1 MFQCDRGFGDAA
13 ETKNVSIFSYDRFM
27 PKPYCC
33 PDSLFRTVIEI
44 EPLIAIV
51 WSAVRIIVTFVCP
64 GSMISS
70 YTARMINMD
79 KTRLTFPRD

>member
-13 ETKNVSIFSYDRFM
+13 ETKNVSIFSYDRSCPDF
-27 PKPYCC
+27 
-33 PDSLFRTVIEI
+33 PDSLFRTVMEI